1 MKRRQQATT
10 QRGDLPKTN
19 AGIALKT
26 LLKLI
31 WQTGKGYYAVLA
43 LQAVLG
49 AASSLINL
57 ALPKL
62 LIDGLHH
69 GWPWTRFV
77 QGILLFALGKYALLQ
92 TLSAL
97 QRQDKVY
104 NEYFGQRL
112 PMVFAQKVMRLS
124 YPHLEDP
131 QVLDL
136 KERALFPVTNY
147 GALNNLLRESVSMLT
162 GALTLG
168 GIAALLFGFSPLF
181 LLVLFLLCVVSTML
195 SARFIKYMREQQQQL
210 IPVNRKYG
218 YWSNTAHQEKHQKEY
233 RIYGLHDAMNAR
245 ITEYAEEIAR
255 WLHTLYRRQGNNEV
269 LQSLIT
275 ALIRVMAYGYTA
287 LRVLS
292 VQYGHQ
298 ITLGDYSVIIMAT
311 ENFFHT
317 FTQSFQGLLYVLT
330 SLHHLMPFSQFMLLP
345 EAEQSGGLMPGP
357 METLTF
363 EGVTFRYPAG
373 DRIIL
378 DDISFEI
385 KAGEKISIVGL
396 NNAGKSTIVKLIC
409 RLFEPTQGR
418 ILWNG
423 TDIRAYDYEAY
434 LSQLSCVFQDFF
446 LFPFTIRDNID
457 PQGDGADDDIRAVLE
472 QTDMLDIV
480 NQRPQGINTY
490 LNKSIWDDATDFSGG
505 ERQKLAIARSLY
517 RPSGL
522 VILDEPTAALD
533 PLAESEV
540 YEHFHQLTRGRTAIF
555 ISHRMSSSTFCD
567 RILLLQ
573 DGKVAAFDS
582 HRNLMRGHNLYRQLF
597 EAQAQHFKSQPA
609 ALVDEGMRP

>member
-1 MKRRQQATT
+1 MNKRDKPEAVQADALPRTT
-10 QRGDLPKTN
+10 

-31 WQTGKGYYAVLA
+31 WQNGKGYYAVLV

-62 LIDGLHH
+62 LIDGLSQ

-77 QGILLFALGKYALLQ
+77 QGILLFAAAKYLLLQ
-92 TLSAL
+92 VLSML
-97 QRQDKVY
+97 QRQDKIY
-104 NEYFGQRL
+104 TEYLGQRL
-112 PMVFAQKVMRLS
+112 PMVFSQKVMRLA
-124 YPHLEDP
+124 YHHLEDP
-131 QVLDL
+131 RVLDL
-136 KERALFPVTNY
+136 KERAIFPLNNY
-147 GALNNLLRESVSMLT
+147 GALQNLLKAAVSMLT
-162 GALTLG
+162 GVLTLG
-168 GIAALLFGFSPLF
+168 GMAALLFGFSPLF
-181 LLVLFLLCVVSTML
+181 LLALLLMCVASATL
-195 SARFIKYMREQQQQL
+195 SARFVKYMREQQQQL

-218 YWSNTAHQEKHQKEY
+218 YWSNTATQEKHQKEY

-255 WLHTLYRRQGNNEV
+255 WLQMLYRRQGNNEV

-275 ALIRVMAYGYTA
+275 ALMRVMAYGYAA

-292 VQYGHQ
+292 GQYGPQ
-298 ITLGDYSVIIMAT
+298 ITLGDYSVIVMAT

-317 FTQSFQGLLYVLT
+317 FMQAFQGLFDVLT
-330 SLHHLMPFSQFMLLP
+330 SLHHLLPFSQFMLLKEAQQPGGARP
-345 EAEQSGGLMPGP
+345 EPLK
-357 METLTF
+357 TLAF

-373 DRIIL
+373 DRVIL

-385 KAGEKISIVGL
+385 HAGEKISIVGL

-423 TDIRAYDYEAY
+423 RDIREYDYNAY
-434 LSQLSCVFQDFF
+434 LSELSCVFQDFF

-457 PQGDGADDDIRAVLE
+457 PQGQGTEASVLE
-472 QTDMLDIV
+472 ALEETDMLGPV
-480 NQRPQGINTY
+480 KRLPKGIHTY

-505 ERQKLAIARSLY
+505 EKQKLAIARSLY
-517 RPSGL
+517 RPAGL

-573 DGKVAAFDS
+573 DGKVAGFDS
-582 HRNLMRGHNLYRQLF
+582 HHNLMRGHNLYRTLF
-597 EAQAQHFKSQPA
+597 EAQAQHFQSPQN
-609 ALVDEGMRP
+609 